1 MEYKYL
7 HIEDITPDLL
17 DDFDRYEEINR
28 AWRVEN
34 GSPCL
39 KEIHYTENWD
49 KAELREVSDGLRETV
64 LNKGAVFAAFDK
76 DILVG
81 FASLEHNFFG
91 SKNQYIQLSMIHI
104 TRNYR
109 CLGIG
114 KVLFELC
121 ANKAKEF
128 GAEKLYI
135 SASSCENGQS
145 FYKKMGCVA
154 ADEINQELFVL
165 EPYDCHMEFVL

>member
-1 MEYKYL
+1 MNFRHYGGIYQYSEGLKKTIL
-7 HIEDITPDLL
+7 
-17 DDFDRYEEINR
+17 YE
-28 AWRVEN
+28 
-34 GSPCL
+34 
-39 KEIHYTENWD
+39 
-49 KAELREVSDGLRETV
+49 
-64 LNKGAVFAAFDK
+64 GAVFAAFDK

-81 FASLEHNFFG
+81 FASLEHNYFG
-91 SKNQYIQLSMIHI
+91 SENQYIQLSMIHI

-109 CLGIG
+109 NLGIG

-121 ANKAKEF
+121 INKAKEF

-145 FYKKMGCVA
+145 FYKKMGCVP
-154 ADEINQELFVL
+154 ADEINQKLFEL